1 MAVVKIS
8 DLPSATLPLA
18 GTEVTPIVQ
27 SGVTRKV
34 AVSAF
39 SNSDAV
45 NVKSFG
51 AVGDGITD
59 DTAAINAA
67 IAAAGVNSCVFFPS
81 GTYLVTATLQML
93 SGQCFYGE
101 GGSVSALSTI
111 KKGATCDLI
120 NMVGACSVK
129 DLHLDCVGTSYGG
142 RGIYVSS
149 SISQIIENVFV
160 SNSVTY
166 ALEYQ
171 AVAGSGSFVTNF
183 TANMIAASADTA
195 AIKVGEN
202 YPTNVVRFF
211 QNIWLSNGKFDLT
224 NTVAFT
230 LTSFF
235 CRGFITGPTF
245 DKCVI
250 NKITNGRVS
259 TPGTPL
265 VLSMADSEISNVPIS
280 GTTHLTSCQGL
291 MLSNCQFDTLTI
303 DNSTHIP
310 ASGGVAACF
319 ITDRQR
325 VYTPTGGWAA
335 GWSQISG
342 TGPTLGNAVI
352 ESMVTYNGFKVEYYF
367 RMVMGSTTTYG
378 DSTSAWTFSLPRRA
392 SVTGTPSPYNQYLP
406 GAYMRLNG
414 GAYIYIGEVGIGAG
428 EMMLTIN
435 YQNQSVRGTWP
446 YTWAAGDI
454 LEFSISYLAP

>member
-39 SNSDAV
+39 INTDAT

-59 DTAAINAA
+59 DTTAINAA
-67 IAAAGVNSCVFFPS
+67 ITAAGTNSCVFFPS

-101 GGSVSALSTI
+101 GGSVTALSTI

-120 NMVGACSVK
+120 NMVGACSIK
-129 DLHLDCVGTSYGG
+129 DLQLDCVGTSYGG
-142 RGIYVSS
+142 RGIYVSTG
-149 SISQIIENVFV
+149 ISQIIENVYV
-160 SNSVTY
+160 VNSVTY

-183 TANMIAASADTA
+183 TANMTAASADTA

-230 LTSFF
+230 LDGFF

-245 DKCVI
+245 DKCVV
-250 NKITNGRVS
+250 NKIANGRVS

-265 VLSMADSEISNVPIS
+265 VLSMGDSSITNVPIS
-280 GTTHLTSCQGL
+280 GTTQLTSCQGL
-291 MLSNCQFDTLTI
+291 MLANCQFDTLTI
-303 DNSTHIP
+303 DNSTYIP
-310 ASGGVAACF
+310 ASGGVAATF
-319 ITDRQR
+319 IADRQR
-325 VYTPTGGWAA
+325 SYTCTWNQA
-335 GWSQISG
+335 SG
-342 TGPTLGNAVI
+342 TGPSLGNG
-352 ESMVTYNGFKVEYYF
+352 SLTSSVTYNGFLVHVYI
-367 RMVMGSTTTYG
+367 RLVMGSTTTYG
-378 DSTSAWTFSLPRRA
+378 DGTAAWQFSLPRL
-392 SVTGTPSPYNQYLP
+392 STNVHNQYIP
-406 GAYMRLNG
+406 GAYMKLNSG
-414 GAYIYIGEVGIGAG
+414 NFIYVGEIGIGAA
-428 EMMLTIN
+428 EQVLSIS
-435 YQNQSVRGTWP
+435 YQNQSVRSVWP
-446 YTWAAGDI
+446 YTWAAGDV
-454 LEFSISYLAP
+454 LEMSFDYLPP